1 MKTIFKLIVLFL
13 EATGA
18 FIMGMLSLV
27 GLVVSGFGLLLVVL
41 LMAVVATVLFVTLL
55 FMFLLLVV

>member
-41 LMAVVATVLFVTLL
+41 LMAVVATVLFVPLL
-55 FMFLLLVV
+55 FMFLLLV

>member
-41 LMAVVATVLFVTLL
+41 LMAVVATVLFVPLL

>member
-27 GLVVSGFGLLLVVL
+27 GLIISGFGLLLVVL
-41 LMAVVATVLFVTLL
+41 LMAVVATVLFVPLL
-55 FMFLLLVV
+55 FMFLLLV